1 MTAESIPG
9 EYYPKLFKKPNNK
22 QKPNAKS
29 PKGPNLLKKS
39 LGVPRSTR
47 SVFAIMKKMSLCK
60 GGEVPRKTWGGGGR
74 VGLHLWEQGQGRWW
88 KLKVTVC
95 K

>member
-9 EYYPKLFKKPNNK
+9 ENYPKLFKKPNNK

-47 SVFAIMKKMSLCK
+47 NVFAIIGEDEPVQGWGSDQKDLSK
-60 GGEVPRKTWGGGGR
+60 GGVWGPTSGNKARGDGGN
-74 VGLHLWEQGQGRWW
+74 
-88 KLKVTVC
+88 
-95 K
+95 

>member
-22 QKPNAKS
+22 QKPNGKS

-47 SVFAIMKKMSLCK
+47 NVFAIIGEDEPVQGWGSDQKDLSRGWGVWGPTSGNKARGD
-60 GGEVPRKTWGGGGR
+60 GGN
-74 VGLHLWEQGQGRWW
+74 
-88 KLKVTVC
+88 
-95 K
+95 